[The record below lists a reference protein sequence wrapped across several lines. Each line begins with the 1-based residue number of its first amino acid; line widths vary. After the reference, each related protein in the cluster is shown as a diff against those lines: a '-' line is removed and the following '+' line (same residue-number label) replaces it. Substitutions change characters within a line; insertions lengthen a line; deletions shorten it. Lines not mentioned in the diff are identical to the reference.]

1 MAKRKHK
8 LREISVTVPVLKDTP
23 RDQAVDDLAFEAAQ
37 RLSAT
42 PVKRFSFV
50 ARWPSGISPIADNLE
65 YHAWGTPR
73 RSDAVPTHTPS
84 RG

>member
-8 LREISVTVPVLKDTP
+8 LQEMSITVPVLKDAP

-50 ARWPSGISPIADNLE
+50 ARRPSGISPIADNLE
-65 YHAWGTPR
+65 YRAFGTPKEE
-73 RSDAVPTHTPS
+73 
-84 RG
+84 